1 MLKRYSLDIATHK
14 LRHSGYFKA
23 ILHVCVTGSNSM
35 AIDPDGSDLLMIT
48 CFFLR
53 TKGTGLD
60 EVEGN
65 AKS

>member
-1 MLKRYSLDIATHK
+1 
-14 LRHSGYFKA
+14 
-23 ILHVCVTGSNSM
+23 M